1 MKETKTLSKIKPLQN
16 GRVPWRRFFARTMDH
31 LICEILIGAVLSL
44 VFHMNI
50 LSGSPAVLL
59 AFWAGSC
66 LLMLFLEPLSLT
78 IWGTTPGKAVWGLSV
93 RNPEGKRL
101 SFREAQSRAWCVL
114 KKGCALYIPVISLF
128 CLYRSCRSAR
138 EGERLWWEMDSELFL
153 AEGGKFLRGV
163 GFLAGYAALLA
174 SWLLIWQAGAVG
186 PNKSPL
192 SVSGFCENYNR
203 VQSFFGISRPV
214 NLPDTDL
221 YQYIGRPMYLDEN
234 GEWQNASGFSQHFA
248 ENFSELPK
256 LEFLGDSKDLTG
268 IRFSMKYDRENVT
281 VTSYRDF
288 MALAAAAFICG
299 QKEYQLL
306 PVTPG
311 MLYYQIRK
319 LAGEYGSFS
328 WEIDGITVESQ
339 IKYSDYRWVEGGAMM
354 IPEYGGE
361 PYFELDFQV
370 SRTLR

>member
-1 MKETKTLSKIKPLQN
+1 MVGDGFGTVSGRRGKIFAWSRIF
-16 GRVPWRRFFARTMDH
+16 GRLCSA
-31 LICEILIGAVLSL
+31 
-44 VFHMNI
+44 
-50 LSGSPAVLL
+50 SGKL
-59 AFWAGSC
+59 A
-66 LLMLFLEPLSLT
+66 P
-78 IWGTTPGKAVWGLSV
+78 
-93 RNPEGKRL
+93 
-101 SFREAQSRAWCVL
+101 
-114 KKGCALYIPVISLF
+114 Y
-128 CLYRSCRSAR
+128 
-138 EGERLWWEMDSELFL
+138 
-153 AEGGKFLRGV
+153 
-163 GFLAGYAALLA
+163 LAGR
-174 SWLLIWQAGAVG
+174 AVG

-256 LEFLGDSKDLTG
+256 LEFLGDSKIL
-268 IRFSMKYDRENVT
+268 RESVFSMKYDRENVT
-281 VTSYRDF
+281 VTSYGDF

-311 MLYYQIRK
+311 MVYHQIRK

-328 WEIDGITVESQ
+328 WKINGITVESR
-339 IKYSDYRWVEGGAMM
+339 INYSDYRWVEGGSHDDSGIRRRA
-354 IPEYGGE
+354 
-361 PYFELDFQV
+361 L
-370 SRTLR
+370 L